1 MMPMLPRLHI
11 VCGSVKLYIHTWNLR
26 VLIPVQLCVEG
37 QESDH
42 R

>member
-1 MMPMLPRLHI
+1 MSMLPRLH
-11 VCGSVKLYIHTWNLR
+11 VVYGSVKLYLHTWNFR